1 MVRVRLTR
9 KLANSIDGI
18 DLRKVK
24 AGDVVDVSPDEAR
37 ILIAEGWGR
46 ADDSEQKHAPKKGK
60 EKRGKRPSKRP
71 AS

>member
-9 KLANSIDGI
+9 KFANFIDGI

-24 AGDVVDVSPDEAR
+24 SGDALELSPDEAR

-46 ADDSEQKHAPKKGK
+46 ADDSERKHAPKKTKKKKG
-60 EKRGKRPSKRP
+60 RRPTKRPR
-71 AS
+71 

>member
-9 KLANSIDGI
+9 KFANFIDGI

-24 AGDVVDVSPDEAR
+24 SGDALDLSPDEAR

-46 ADDSEQKHAPKKGK
+46 ADDSEQKHTPKKIKKKKGK
-60 EKRGKRPSKRP
+60 
-71 AS
+71 

>member
-24 AGDVVDVSPDEAR
+24 SGDVVDVSPDEAR

-46 ADDSEQKHAPKKGK
+46 ADDSEQKLAPKKIK
-60 EKRGKRPSKRP
+60 NKKRKRPSKPPR
-71 AS
+71 